1 MKIIN
6 TLKITKL
13 RSKKSI
19 SEFNNVIYGV
29 DYYLVCGILEYAD
42 QVYISSGTINLDISS
57 LNVNSFVSVDNISQ
71 ELVVSWLLALE
82 NIDTVDNLSF
92 VKYANETLMFNF
104 NLSKEE
110 SDINVDWDVIIP
122 ES

>member
-29 DYYLVCGILEYAD
+29 DYYLVCGILEYPD

-57 LNVNSFVSVDNISQ
+57 LNVNSFVSVDNVSQ

-104 NLSKEE
+104 NLSREE